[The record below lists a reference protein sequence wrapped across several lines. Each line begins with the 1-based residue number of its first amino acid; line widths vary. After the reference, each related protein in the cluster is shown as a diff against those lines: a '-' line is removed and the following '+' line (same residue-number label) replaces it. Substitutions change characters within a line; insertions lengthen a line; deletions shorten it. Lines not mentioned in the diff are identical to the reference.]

1 MSVDNLDRGCTPD
14 KIAAPAGESVPDSAL
29 EGNPLSFSDRIAAC
43 SDYDPGLY
51 RPFRVDGIEV
61 GRVRHDYADALSP
74 HAHVFHVSADEVRL
88 ADGLKG
94 FHQRTE
100 AIDGVLRILA
110 ERGDFGGWRDEQYPV
125 AAWPSVDPLFTMERA
140 AVPLF
145 GVMGYG
151 VHMNGTV
158 TEGGTIRMWI
168 ARRSMD
174 KATGPG
180 KLDQLVAGG
189 LPAGISPLDNLIK
202 ECAEEAG
209 IEAGLAARAR
219 AMGEVSYQTGRAEGL
234 WREVLYIYDLELA
247 ADFRPVNA
255 DGEVDDFY
263 LWPMERVIECVR
275 DSDDFEFDCALVVI
289 DFLVR
294 HGFIGPNH
302 PEYQIIVNGLRL

>member
-1 MSVDNLDRGCTPD
+1 M
-14 KIAAPAGESVPDSAL
+14 
-29 EGNPLSFSDRIAAC
+29 SFSDRITAC
-43 SDYDPGLY
+43 ADYDPSLY

-61 GRVRHDYADALSP
+61 GRVRHDAARALSP

-88 ADGLKG
+88 AEGLKG

-110 ERGDFGGWRDEQYPV
+110 GRGDFGGWRGEQYPV
-125 AAWPSVDPLFTMERA
+125 AAWPSGEPLFTMERA
-140 AVPLF
+140 AVPLL

-174 KATGPG
+174 KPTGPG

-189 LPAGISPLDNLIK
+189 LPAGVSPQDNLIK

-209 IEAGLAARAR
+209 IEAGLAARAV
-219 AMGEVSYQTGRAEGL
+219 AVGEVSYRTDRDEGL
-234 WREVLYIYDLELA
+234 YREVLHIYDLELA

-255 DGEVDDFY
+255 DGEVDEFY
-263 LWPMERVIECVR
+263 LWPMDRVIEVVR

-294 HGFIGPNH
+294 HGFIGPDH
-302 PEYQIIVNGLRL
+302 PEYQTIVGGLRLG